1 MFCPRCGTNQS
12 EELKF
17 CKSCGTNL
25 LAVRQVANTRDT
37 GEKFDWSKTWLT
49 EMFLSEGERKRRKEE
64 LERQRGITP
73 EVKRH
78 NEIKAGVITASVGI
92 AVSIF
97 LSFFMEGIIRGGKV
111 PPAAAEIISRIWIVG
126 VIPFFIGLALVI
138 NGLFVRSFTGRS
150 AGTDRLDKGT
160 EQKTLGSDEISD
172 FIPTSFSVTEGTTKH
187 LERPKQDQ

>member
-1 MFCPRCGTNQS
+1 MFCPGCGTNQT
-12 EELKF
+12 EDLKF

-25 LAVRQVANTRDT
+25 FAVRQAATTRDT
-37 GEKFDWSKTWLT
+37 TEKFDWSKSWVT

-73 EVKRH
+73 DVKRH
-78 NEIKAGVITASVGI
+78 REIKAGVIVSSIGI

-111 PPAAAEIISRIWIVG
+111 PPDAAEIISRIWIVG
-126 VIPFFIGLALVI
+126 VIPFFVGLALVI
-138 NGLFVRSFTGRS
+138 NGLFVRSWTGRS
-150 AGTDRLDKGT
+150 AQTERLDQNAEPRALSSG
-160 EQKTLGSDEISD
+160 EISNY
-172 FIPTSFSVTEGTTKH
+172 IPSSLSVTEGTTKH